1 MEEFLGFRVGGD
13 EDLETPVQKKTI
25 EDVSPYT
32 ATHSVGGFEEEEG
45 NVLGVEV
52 GGGGETS
59 EAGSYDNDTIGLRLW
74 GIGCMGFET
83 EMVMVMVMGVEEERR
98 VSVRL
103 RRRKKESHWIDI
115 DIDSD
120 RDGHCSIMLP
130 SLASAAF
137 CLSNLKLL
145 TSTALSVHVV
155 GVGLF
160 LSIFGGFGPRKY

>member
-1 MEEFLGFRVGGD
+1 MVVEEFLGFRVGGN

-115 DIDSD
+115 DG
-120 RDGHCSIMLP
+120 DGHCSIMLP
-130 SLASAAF
+130 SLASAVF

-160 LSIFGGFGPRKY
+160 LSIFGRFGPRKY